1 MELQNDNRLN
11 KQNQIAEWLL
21 GYEWSEGERYP
32 HNGLAEFIERVKGA
46 GFGLEFKGADTI
58 AERIRIGW
66 EWPGEGVSL
75 EALINPENGITL
87 FRWR

>member
-1 MELQNDNRLN
+1 MLVNNKLTMELQRDNRLD

-21 GYEWSEGERYP
+21 GYEWSEGEQYP

-58 AERIRIGW
+58 AEWIRMAG
-66 EWPGEGVSL
+66 
-75 EALINPENGITL
+75 
-87 FRWR
+87 

>member
-1 MELQNDNRLN
+1 MELQRDSRLN
-11 KQNQIAEWLL
+11 KQNEIAEWLL
-21 GYEWSEGERYP
+21 AYKWSEGERYP
-32 HNGLAEFIERVKGA
+32 HTALDEFIGKVTGA

-66 EWPGEGVSL
+66 EWPDEGVSL
-75 EALINPENGITL
+75 EALINPENGIAL